1 MPICTVLIKV
11 AALAEAMGDYHGM
24 VLLLAFA
31 DKNAGDLIST
41 LPTYKQEQQQLVT
54 VARTSIGEKEFNKFW
69 TEGEGLNLD
78 AAVALA
84 MHLPVD

>member
-1 MPICTVLIKV
+1 MLIKV
-11 AALAEAMGDYHGM
+11 AALAEAIGDYHGM

-41 LPTYKQEQQQLVT
+41 LPTYKQEQQQLMT
-54 VARTSIGEKEFNKFW
+54 VARNSLGREKFNQCW
-69 TEGEGLNLD
+69 TEGEELKLD
-78 AAVALA
+78 AALALA